1 MASYADA
8 LVGAAARLG
17 IDPAWLANIIQLE
30 SGGNPQA
37 RNPTSGATGL
47 IQFMPSTAPTVGT
60 TVNDLYPMDGRQQMP
75 YVEQYFQNVIAKFGP
90 LRSQEDVIAAVFYPA
105 YIGQP
110 DREFPANVQ
119 VANPGLRTMR
129 DYVRRLSASAR
140 LPVEGIAG
148 GPLAGLGG
156 GNKAVQLALVG
167 SLAGLILLATWR
179 YQDDLRNQ
187 FLGA

>member
-8 LVGAAARLG
+8 LVGVAARLG

-37 RNPTSGATGL
+37 RNSISNATGL
-47 IQFMPSTAPTVGT
+47 IQFMPATATNVGT
-60 TVNDLYPMDGRQQMP
+60 TVSDLYQMDGRQQMP
-75 YVEQYFQNVIAKFGP
+75 YVERYFENVIAAHGP

-119 VANPGLRTMR
+119 AANPGLRTMR
-129 DYVRRLSASAR
+129 DYVRRLSATAK
-140 LPVEGIAG
+140 LPVTGIG
-148 GPLAGLGG
+148 GALTGLGD

-167 SLAGLILLATWR
+167 SLAGLILVAAWR

>member
-8 LVGAAARLG
+8 LVGIAARLG

-37 RNPTSGATGL
+37 RNSISNATGL

-60 TVNDLYPMDGRQQMP
+60 TVSDLYQMDGRQQMP
-75 YVEQYFQNVIAKFGP
+75 YVERYFQNVIAAHGP

-110 DREFPANVQ
+110 DREFPAAVQ
-119 VANPGLRTMR
+119 RDNAGLSTMR
-129 DYVRRLSASAR
+129 DYVRRLSATAK

-148 GPLAGLGG
+148 GALTGLGG
-156 GNKAVQLALVG
+156 GNRAVQLALVG
-167 SLAGLILLATWR
+167 SLAGLILIAAWR
-179 YQDDLRNQ
+179 YQDNIRDL
-187 FLGA
+187 LSGD